1 MRSKREMLEI
11 IRKIEEKSKE
21 DNTGFIRLSDYG
33 LESKCEF
40 HLSNIFEMLP
50 EEGEQDEPKED

>member
-1 MRSKREMLEI
+1 MDKKELRAT

-40 HLSNIFEMLP
+40 HLSDIFEMLS